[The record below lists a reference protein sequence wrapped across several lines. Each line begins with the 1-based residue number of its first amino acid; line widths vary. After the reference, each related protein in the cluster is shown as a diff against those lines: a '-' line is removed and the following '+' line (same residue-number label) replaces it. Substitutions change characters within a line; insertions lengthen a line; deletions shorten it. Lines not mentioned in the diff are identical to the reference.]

1 MKWNFWSDWLPL
13 DNAVALVH
21 YWETDLQ
28 YAEQWLNVMETMKK
42 NNKAPGFLK
51 QYNLAEKDVKHS
63 MKELLKARLK
73 LEESKKLE
81 SQGRD

>member
-1 MKWNFWSDWLPL
+1 MRWNPFSDWLPL

-28 YAEQWLNVMETMKK
+28 YAEQWLKVMETMKP

-51 QYNLAEKDVKHS
+51 QYNLAVKDVEHS
-63 MKELLKARLK
+63 KKELAKARLK

-81 SQGRD
+81 